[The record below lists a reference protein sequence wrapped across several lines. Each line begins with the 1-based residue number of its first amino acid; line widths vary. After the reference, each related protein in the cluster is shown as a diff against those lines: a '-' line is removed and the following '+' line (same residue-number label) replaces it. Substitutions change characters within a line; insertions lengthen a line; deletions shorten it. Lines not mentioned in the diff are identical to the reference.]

1 MIDSKIETHE
11 GTVAT
16 IDEVRSA
23 MKTLSQVSDDEIM
36 SEIVKIIDPDKDGI
50 VEVDTVVKAI
60 EFMSSYAGENNSP
73 EALKDLIEVLE
84 KEVKMKKRI
93 SSALSSVSDKEKI
106 SAQL

>member
-1 MIDSKIETHE
+1 M
-11 GTVAT
+11 AT

-93 SSALSSVSDKEKI
+93 SSALSSVSDKEI